1 MFEKYCSDKG
11 YTFRIPIAEVYDFNV
26 LEYSFALWQW
36 GPPVNKIPETDEMCI
51 RDRSVF
57 FYRSI
62 FITQR
67 VDTRDTDIKHLHI
80 VLVQIEVS
88 FTIQNINLSPQ
99 QQLHPIHPAGNH
111 MQVSKINRMA
121 STGN

>member
-1 MFEKYCSDKG
+1 MVFFGCQYHRFKMQRCRTVSGVTDNMNK
-11 YTFRIPIAEVYDFNV
+11 RI
-26 LEYSFALWQW
+26 
-36 GPPVNKIPETDEMCI
+36 TDSLHHSM
-51 RDRSVF
+51 SVF

-121 STGN
+121 STGNTGRVFRYP